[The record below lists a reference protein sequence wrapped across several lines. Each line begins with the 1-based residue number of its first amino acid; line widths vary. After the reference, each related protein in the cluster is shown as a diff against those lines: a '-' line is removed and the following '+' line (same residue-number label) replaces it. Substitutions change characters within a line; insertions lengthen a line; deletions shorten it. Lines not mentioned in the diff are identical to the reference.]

1 MTIHSGAGVKGFVDR
16 IDHPGAMRRDGQEV
30 GTSIIIS

>member
-1 MTIHSGAGVKGFVDR
+1 MTVHSGAGVKGFVNRTDY
-16 IDHPGAMRRDGQEV
+16 PGVMRRDGQEV